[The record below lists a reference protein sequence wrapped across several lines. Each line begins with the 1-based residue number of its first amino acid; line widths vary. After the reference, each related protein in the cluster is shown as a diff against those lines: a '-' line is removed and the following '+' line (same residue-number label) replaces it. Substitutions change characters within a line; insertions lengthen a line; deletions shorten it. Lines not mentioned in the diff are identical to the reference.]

1 MSVSTGATGTPI
13 DLLLD
18 DLAGSRDNNPFDV
31 IEAIDTALVMVN
43 AIIDAPGDHRFR
55 RIRLSNLNFHER
67 LGHVKHGVDL
77 FRRIGFQPDASD
89 SDFIVLPPD
98 SDDAGRSQTLTSVR
112 QARLA
117 MIKRRKQL
125 ALQTDGIPRLSDT
138 HTWVSVRQAGLAH
151 SVGRRPANEDDYVMV
166 DGFAGDPRCG
176 LFCVYDGHGGREAV
190 DFVVRSFHEN
200 LSWIMSRR
208 RKQDATTPSCIEAA
222 YLYTDAQL
230 RRRSILESGVT
241 VATVLFVDEGGDR
254 VLYSANAGDTR
265 AVLASWDAT
274 SNRVVSK
281 RLSMDH
287 KPSLAS
293 EVARVKDAGGFIA
306 GNRVNG
312 VLAVSRALGDHVL
325 KPSVSAVP
333 HITRHVLTG
342 DDRFVIA
349 ACDGI
354 WDVMT
359 DDDAALFVND
369 QLAAA
374 APTEGNPAG
383 RAASALVTRAFEKQ
397 SMDNLTA
404 IVITL

>member
-1 MSVSTGATGTPI
+1 MAGPRNVSLTRA
-13 DLLLD
+13 
-18 DLAGSRDNNPFDV
+18 
-31 IEAIDTALVMVN
+31 
-43 AIIDAPGDHRFR
+43 R
-55 RIRLSNLNFHER
+55 R
-67 LGHVKHGVDL
+67 
-77 FRRIGFQPDASD
+77 
-89 SDFIVLPPD
+89 
-98 SDDAGRSQTLTSVR
+98 
-112 QARLA
+112 
-117 MIKRRKQL
+117 
-125 ALQTDGIPRLSDT
+125 LQ
-138 HTWVSVRQAGLAH
+138 
-151 SVGRRPANEDDYVMV
+151 
-166 DGFAGDPRCG
+166 
-176 LFCVYDGHGGREAV
+176 
-190 DFVVRSFHEN
+190 N

-333 HITRHVLTG
+333 HISASRRRPDPPGTMADLTG
-342 DDRFVIA
+342 R
-349 ACDGI
+349 
-354 WDVMT
+354 
-359 DDDAALFVND
+359 
-369 QLAAA
+369 
-374 APTEGNPAG
+374 
-383 RAASALVTRAFEKQ
+383 TR
-397 SMDNLTA
+397 
-404 IVITL
+404 